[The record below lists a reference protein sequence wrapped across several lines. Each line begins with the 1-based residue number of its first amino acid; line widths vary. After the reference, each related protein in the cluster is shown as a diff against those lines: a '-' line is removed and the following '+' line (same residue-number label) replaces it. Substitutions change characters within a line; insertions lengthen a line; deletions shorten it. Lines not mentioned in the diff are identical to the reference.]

1 MFFRERLDSLFFIH
15 LFSYCDNF
23 SKLSLLYLYHTQKN
37 QILIFHWGF
46 GGEATKLSYRWLS
59 KLEGCG
65 WLAIRF
71 WVIVDTI
78 TELAKAEKGRFEAFR
93 KHPYQIRYRC

>member
-1 MFFRERLDSLFFIH
+1 M
-15 LFSYCDNF
+15 
-23 SKLSLLYLYHTQKN
+23 
-37 QILIFHWGF
+37 IFHRGF

-78 TELAKAEKGRFEAFR
+78 TELAKAEKEPFEAFR
-93 KHPYQIRYRC
+93 TCTDSVRLPYIVRQVIF